1 MSARQEVMASI
12 KRSLADVPREESPAK
27 VDVPLGP
34 LPADP
39 VAVFVERVEEY
50 RGRVRNVA
58 PDDVA
63 DEVAEVCRSLGVRSL
78 VVPPGLPP
86 GWLPDAGEVELIPY
100 ARMDAKDLDR
110 IGGAL
115 TGARLAIAE
124 TGTLVLDGDRISGK
138 RAITLVPDVHICVIS
153 RHQVVPSVPDAI
165 AQLGQLIQR
174 RLPMIFVSGPSATSD
189 IEFNRV
195 EGVHGP
201 RTLVILLV

>member
-1 MSARQEVMASI
+1 
-12 KRSLADVPREESPAK
+12 
-27 VDVPLGP
+27 
-34 LPADP
+34 
-39 VAVFVERVEEY
+39 
-50 RGRVRNVA
+50 
-58 PDDVA
+58 
-63 DEVAEVCRSLGVRSL
+63 
-78 VVPPGLPP
+78 
-86 GWLPDAGEVELIPY
+86 
-100 ARMDAKDLDR
+100 MDAKDLDR

-165 AQLGQLIQR
+165 AQLDKRIQH
-174 RLPMIFVSGPSATSD
+174 RLPMTFVSGPSATSD